1 MTEQDVKSLR
11 GLSSREVED
20 GLKKFGLN
28 ELPSGKQKS
37 FFQILFSSLK
47 EPMFLILIACSSIY
61 FVLGDIQEAIVLSIS
76 VLFILGITIYQE
88 NKTENSLQALK
99 DLSSPCTLV
108 IRNGVE
114 EHIAGNQVIPGDVI
128 LIKEGDRVPA
138 DASILWER
146 NITLDES
153 ILTGESFSVR
163 KFASEKDHTSTD
175 KVFSGTLV
183 VAGQAVARV
192 YATGLFTEMG
202 KIGVSLD
209 TLEESSSRIQS
220 EIDNVVK
227 VFSIVGLSLCVVIA
241 VVYGFTRGFWLKG
254 FLAGLT
260 LAMSILPEEFPVIF
274 TVFMALGAWRISKEN
289 VLARKRG
296 AVETL
301 GSASVL
307 CVDKTGTLTQNKM
320 SLKKIWSNGSFLDTI
335 SEDIPDIPEHFHELL
350 EYGILA
356 SKKDPFD
363 PMEKEL
369 LRFGGSWLKN
379 TEHLHPSWNLIQEYP
394 LSKELLSLSHAWISS
409 EKKEY
414 IIASKGAPE
423 SIWDLC
429 HLSEKEKEGLIAV
442 VHELSSQGLRILGV
456 AKSIF
461 KRDQLPS
468 NQHDFPFQFLGLLGF
483 ADPIRENVPASIR
496 ECLAAG
502 VKVVMI
508 TGDYEGTARSIAAE
522 IGLPVGDY
530 VITGPELK
538 NLTDQELKNRI
549 EGTSIF
555 CRVAPEQKLQIVN
568 AWKSLGK
575 VVAMTGD
582 GVNDAPAL
590 KSADIGISMGKRGT
604 DVAREASDI
613 VLVEDDFSS
622 IVKSIRLGRRIYTNL
637 KNAMTYAFAIHI
649 PIAGLSLIP
658 VLLGLPLLLLPMH
671 IVFLELMIDPACSIV
686 FESGRE
692 ANDIMTKP
700 PRDVSEKVFSWLIL
714 QTAFL
719 QGISILLFSLAS
731 FYFVWLNGALEDKA
745 RTTCFITLIIGNT
758 LLVLKNLADKK
769 FSFNFWKS
777 ANFPFKILG
786 ICALLMLVTIVYTT
800 FLRQLFHFDA
810 LTFTEFF
817 IAGGLGIL
825 SVFSLFLIPNAKIKT
840 SFQI

>member
-1 MTEQDVKSLR
+1 MTEQEVKSLL
-11 GLSSREVED
+11 GLNPKEVEE
-20 GLKKFGLN
+20 GIKKFGLN

-37 FFQILFSSLK
+37 LFQILFASLK

-99 DLSSPCTLV
+99 DLSSPRALV

-114 EHIAGNQVIPGDVI
+114 EHIAGNQVIPGDII

-163 KFASEKDHTSTD
+163 KFVSEKDGASSD
-175 KVFSGTLV
+175 KIYSGTLV

-192 YATGLFTEMG
+192 YATGLLTEMG

-220 EIDNVVK
+220 EIDRVVK
-227 VFSIVGLSLCVVIA
+227 IFSIVGISLCIVIA
-241 VVYGFTRGFWLKG
+241 VVYGLTRGFWLKG

-260 LAMSILPEEFPVIF
+260 LAMSILPEELPVIF

-289 VLARKRG
+289 VLARTRG

-320 SLKKIWSNGSFLDTI
+320 SLKKIWSNGSFLDTTF
-335 SEDIPDIPEHFHELL
+335 EDIPNIPELFHELL

-379 TEHLHPSWNLIQEYP
+379 TEHLHPNWDLIQEYP
-394 LSKELLSLSHAWISS
+394 LSKELLSLSNAWISS

-414 IIASKGAPE
+414 VIASKGAPE

-429 HLSEKEKEGLIAV
+429 HLSDKEKEGLISV

-456 AKSIF
+456 AKSTF
-461 KRDQLPS
+461 KQNQLPA
-468 NQHDFPFQFLGLLGF
+468 NQHDFPFQFLGFLGF
-483 ADPIRENVPASIR
+483 ADPIRENVPASIK

-538 NLTDQELKNRI
+538 NLTDEELKNRI

-604 DVAREASDI
+604 EVAREASDI

-649 PIAGLSLIP
+649 PIVGLSLVP

-686 FESGRE
+686 FESGIE

-700 PRDVSEKVFSWLIL
+700 PRNITEKVFSFLIL
-714 QTAFL
+714 ETAIL
-719 QGISILLFSLAS
+719 QGVSILFFSFAS
-731 FYFVWLNGALEDKA
+731 FYFIWYQGAFEDKA
-745 RTTCFITLIIGNT
+745 RTTCFITLIVGNI
-758 LLVLKNLADKK
+758 LLVLKNLGEKK
-769 FSFNFWKS
+769 LSFNFLN
-777 ANFPFKILG
+777 AMNFPFKILG
-786 ICALLMLVTIVYTT
+786 LSAFLMLVVVVYTS
-800 FLRQLFHFDA
+800 FLRQLFHF
-810 LTFTEFF
+810 TELNF
-817 IAGGLGIL
+817 IEFGISVFLGIVSML
-825 SVFSLFLIPNAKIKT
+825 VLYFLPK
-840 SFQI
+840 

>member
-1 MTEQDVKSLR
+1 MTEQEIKFLQ
-11 GLSSREVED
+11 GLSSKEVEER
-20 GLKKFGLN
+20 LKKFGLN

-37 FFQILFSSLK
+37 LFQILFASLK

-99 DLSSPCTLV
+99 DLSSPRALV

-114 EHIAGNQVIPGDVI
+114 EHIAGNQVIPGDII

-163 KFASEKDHTSTD
+163 KFTSEKDDASSD
-175 KVFSGTLV
+175 KVYSGTLV

-192 YATGLFTEMG
+192 YATGLLTEMG

-209 TLEESSSRIQS
+209 ALEESSSRIQS
-220 EIDNVVK
+220 EIDKVVK
-227 VFSIVGLSLCVVIA
+227 IFSIVGISLCIVIA

-289 VLARKRG
+289 VLARTRG

-320 SLKKIWSNGSFLDTI
+320 SLKKIWSNGIFLDTT
-335 SEDIPDIPEHFHELL
+335 SEDIPDIPELFHELL

-379 TEHLHPSWNLIQEYP
+379 TEHLHPNWDLIQEYP

-414 IIASKGAPE
+414 VIASKGAPE

-429 HLSEKEKEGLIAV
+429 HLSDKEKERLITV

-461 KRDQLPS
+461 KQDQLPS

-483 ADPIRENVPASIR
+483 ADPIRENVPSSIR
-496 ECLAAG
+496 ECLSAG

-530 VITGPELK
+530 VITGPELR
-538 NLTDQELKNRI
+538 NLSDQELKNKMLN
-549 EGTSIF
+549 TSIF

-568 AWKSLGK
+568 AWKNLGK

-590 KSADIGISMGKRGT
+590 KSADIGIAMGKRGT

-622 IVKSIRLGRRIYTNL
+622 IVKAIRMGRRIYTNL

-700 PRDVSEKVFSWLIL
+700 PRDVSEKVFSFLIL
-714 QTAFL
+714 ETAIL
-719 QGISILLFSLAS
+719 QGLSILVFSLVS
-731 FYFVWLNGALEDKA
+731 FYFIWYQGELEDKA
-745 RTTCFITLIIGNT
+745 RTTCFITLIVGNT
-758 LLVLKNLADKK
+758 LLVLKNLGEKK
-769 FSFNFWKS
+769 ISFNFQNTM
-777 ANFPFKILG
+777 NFPFKIL
-786 ICALLMLVTIVYTT
+786 ALSAFLMLVAVVYTP
-800 FLRQLFHFDA
+800 FLRQLFHF
-810 LTFTEFF
+810 TELNF
-817 IAGGLGIL
+817 IEFGISVFLGIISML
-825 SVFSLFLIPNAKIKT
+825 VLYILPK
-840 SFQI
+840 

>member
-1 MTEQDVKSLR
+1 MTEQEIKFLQ
-11 GLSSREVED
+11 GLSSKEVEER
-20 GLKKFGLN
+20 LKKFGLN

-37 FFQILFSSLK
+37 LFQILFASLK

-99 DLSSPCTLV
+99 DLSSPRALV

-114 EHIAGNQVIPGDVI
+114 EHIAGNQVIPGDII

-163 KFASEKDHTSTD
+163 KFTSEKDDASSD
-175 KVFSGTLV
+175 KVYSGTLV

-192 YATGLFTEMG
+192 YATGLLTEMG

-209 TLEESSSRIQS
+209 ALEESSSRIQS
-220 EIDNVVK
+220 EIDKVVK
-227 VFSIVGLSLCVVIA
+227 IFSIVGISLCIVIA

-289 VLARKRG
+289 VLARTRG

-320 SLKKIWSNGSFLDTI
+320 SLKKIWSNGIFLDTT
-335 SEDIPDIPEHFHELL
+335 SEDIPNIPELFHELL

-379 TEHLHPSWNLIQEYP
+379 TEHLHPNWDLIQEYP

-414 IIASKGAPE
+414 VIASKGAPE

-429 HLSEKEKEGLIAV
+429 HLSDKEKERLITV

-461 KRDQLPS
+461 KQDQLPS

-483 ADPIRENVPASIR
+483 ADPIRENVPSSIR
-496 ECLAAG
+496 ECLSAG

-530 VITGPELK
+530 VITGPELR
-538 NLTDQELKNRI
+538 NLSDQELKNKMLN
-549 EGTSIF
+549 TSIF

-568 AWKSLGK
+568 AWKNLGK

-590 KSADIGISMGKRGT
+590 KSADIGIAMGKRGT

-622 IVKSIRLGRRIYTNL
+622 IVKAIRMGRRIYTNL

-700 PRDVSEKVFSWLIL
+700 PRDVSEKVFSFLIL
-714 QTAFL
+714 ETAIL
-719 QGISILLFSLAS
+719 QGLSILVFSLVS
-731 FYFVWLNGALEDKA
+731 FYFIWYQGELEDKA
-745 RTTCFITLIIGNT
+745 RTTCFITLIVGNT
-758 LLVLKNLADKK
+758 LLVLKNLGEKK
-769 FSFNFWKS
+769 ISFNFQNTM
-777 ANFPFKILG
+777 NFPFKIL
-786 ICALLMLVTIVYTT
+786 ALSAFLMLVAVVYTP
-800 FLRQLFHFDA
+800 FLRQLFHF
-810 LTFTEFF
+810 TELNF
-817 IAGGLGIL
+817 IEFGISVFLGIISML
-825 SVFSLFLIPNAKIKT
+825 VLYILPK
-840 SFQI
+840 